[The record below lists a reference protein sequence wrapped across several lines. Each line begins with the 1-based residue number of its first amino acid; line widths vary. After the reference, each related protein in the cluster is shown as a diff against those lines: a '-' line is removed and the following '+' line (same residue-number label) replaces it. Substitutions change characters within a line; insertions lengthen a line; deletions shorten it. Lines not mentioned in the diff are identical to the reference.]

1 MRRPS
6 LLLLPFLLAA
16 CDTGP
21 LAWAETV
28 PDESP
33 PPAPALPALATRPA
47 DARGA
52 MCDSSLRVVAIAPG
66 AAGATMAPATDPAMD
81 HAAMGHAM
89 PAAPPPAGADSARLV
104 AVWWA
109 VRPDSTAW
117 LLSARGSAGG
127 AAWEPAVPID
137 TLDRGPR
144 GCARPAPSVA
154 WTGDNG
160 YVHVAYWLD
169 APEGAGV
176 FYAHSMLRGR
186 LYDTDPQPIAYG
198 PRVSRG
204 AVAARGDTV
213 VVAFEDPNGRAPAM
227 VLALSLTAGHGFVD
241 KAIRASSGDFEAMAP
256 AVAVDSGGVLVRWS
270 ERREGRAVPL
280 RRRGRVRG

>member
-1 MRRPS
+1 MRRQS
-6 LLLLPFLLAA
+6 LLLPFVLLVA

-21 LAWAETV
+21 LAWAETM

-33 PPAPALPALATRPA
+33 PATPALPALATRPA
-47 DARGA
+47 DPRGT

-66 AAGATMAPATDPAMD
+66 PAGATPNQALD

-89 PAAPPPAGADSARLV
+89 PAAPAAAAGADSARLV

-127 AAWEPAVPID
+127 AAWEPAVPVD
-137 TLDRGPR
+137 TMDRGPR

-154 WTGDNG
+154 WTGENG

-186 LYDTDPQPIAYG
+186 LYDTEPQPIAYG
-198 PRVSRG
+198 PRVSRS

-213 VVAFEDPNGRAPAM
+213 VVAFEDPNGRAAAM
-227 VLALSLTAGHGFVD
+227 VLALSLTTGHGFVD
-241 KAIRASSGDFEAMAP
+241 KSIRASPGDFAAMAP
-256 AVAVDSGGVLVRWS
+256 WVAVDSAGVLVRWS
-270 ERREGRAVPL
+270 EQREGRAVPL
-280 RRRGRVRG
+280 RRRGRVRA